1 MFQVN
6 GQVSI
11 KTVEEQFVL
20 SLVEKGE
27 EPEIRHY
34 LEMLG
39 HHEWTEEGV
48 IISDVLEKKGRVVT
62 HRFVI

>member
-1 MFQVN
+1 M
-6 GQVSI
+6 
-11 KTVEEQFVL
+11 L

-48 IISDVLEKKGRVVT
+48 IISDVLEKKGRLVIQ
-62 HRFVI
+62 RFVIFDIWWLKLVAQSSG